1 MRHFLLVW
9 LGVTWAGCGVAAEA
23 QRAAAPPPEN
33 SEMRTGAN
41 SPPAG
46 GNPLWDIPLS
56 SLIATQERP
65 IFLPSRRRP
74 AAALAPP
81 VALPA
86 APPPPIS
93 VQPEQLPLKLLGTV
107 VGSDKG
113 IAICLNQSNNSV
125 IHVVTDEAFQGW
137 ILRSVDKRE
146 AVFEKASRRA
156 VLTLPSPQDSLSA
169 GLPSGAAPLSPPL
182 MLPSP
187 PATAPSTIPSQ
198 PPGTATWM
206 DGDGQMIA
214 PPPNSGRGR

>member
-23 QRAAAPPPEN
+23 QRAPAPPPEN

-41 SPPAG
+41 SPPVG

-56 SLIATQERP
+56 LLTATQERP

-74 AAALAPP
+74 AAA
-81 VALPA
+81 
-86 APPPPIS
+86 PPPPIS
-93 VQPEQLPLKLLGTV
+93 VPPEQLPLKLLGTV
-107 VGSDKG
+107 VGGDKG

-169 GLPSGAAPLSPPL
+169 GLTTESAPLPPR
-182 MLPSP
+182 PSP
-187 PATAPSTIPSQ
+187 PAAATPIPSP
-198 PPGTATWM
+198 PPG
-206 DGDGQMIA
+206 
-214 PPPNSGRGR
+214 SGT